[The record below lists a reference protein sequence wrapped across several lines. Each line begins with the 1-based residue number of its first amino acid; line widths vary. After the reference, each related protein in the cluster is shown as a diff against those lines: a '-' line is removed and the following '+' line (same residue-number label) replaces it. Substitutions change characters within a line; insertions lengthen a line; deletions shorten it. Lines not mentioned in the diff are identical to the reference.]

1 MCRLH
6 GKKGFMEEVYHF
18 TSDKGYLKPRCLP
31 SGVYRQGQVGGFPKF
46 GPSLCKLLWS
56 ATIFGQKMG
65 GVEKRTL
72 KHVKGS
78 GKHVF

>member
-31 SGVYRQGQVGGFPKF
+31 SGVYRQGQVGGFPNSDHPYVNCC
-46 GPSLCKLLWS
+46 GPLQSLVRKWEVS
-56 ATIFGQKMG
+56 RK
-65 GVEKRTL
+65 E
-72 KHVKGS
+72 H
-78 GKHVF
+78 